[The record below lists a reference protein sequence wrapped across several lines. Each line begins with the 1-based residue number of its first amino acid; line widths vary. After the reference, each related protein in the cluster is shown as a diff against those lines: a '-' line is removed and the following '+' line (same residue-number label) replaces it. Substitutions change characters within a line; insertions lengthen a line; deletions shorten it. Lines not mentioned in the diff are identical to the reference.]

1 MTLPAAAA
9 RASADMDRYMGYAA
23 PEADDRYLLPAPR
36 LLQLADVVRRDGR
49 TDGRTDELAPD
60 RYTAMRRHAVKLA
73 SMRRLAVA
81 ETVRRLVTDGQ
92 TDGWIQ
98 DDRIYRASI
107 ASLGIK

>member
-49 TDGRTDELAPD
+49 TDGRTGTRPLHCPAPAYCETSVDEKVG
-60 RYTAMRRHAVKLA
+60 RR
-73 SMRRLAVA
+73 R

-98 DDRIYRASI
+98 DDIIYRAPASI